1 MRRSKRR
8 ALRVSWS
15 DGPAGR
21 SGAPTWR
28 NGEAFQGVDASATSE
43 SGSESWTSAG
53 GVVIREG
60 SDEGREVVL
69 VGRGRRVRW
78 ALPKGTQRPG
88 EPLEGTAVR
97 EVQEETGLRVRRL
110 RPLGEIHYRFKL
122 AGVRY
127 DKTIHF
133 YLMQATGGD
142 MWTMTTSTTTSNGF
156 QWRRPCAVSP
166 TPTRR
171 AWWSERSPCSQS
183 SRGPQAW
190 LGAEGELVC
199 RAPCPRMRRAGP
211 RDR

>member
-8 ALRVSWS
+8 ALRVNWS

-97 EVQEETGLRVRRL
+97 EVQEETGLLVRRL

-142 MWTMTTSTTTSNGF
+142 TVDHDHEYDYVEWVPVEEALRLIAYPNEARLVERALALLPVQPGSTGLA
-156 QWRRPCAVSP
+156 WR
-166 TPTRR
+166 
-171 AWWSERSPCSQS
+171 
-183 SRGPQAW
+183 G
-190 LGAEGELVC
+190 G
-199 RAPCPRMRRAGP
+199 
-211 RDR
+211 

>member
-1 MRRSKRR
+1 MRRSKRC

-43 SGSESWTSAG
+43 SGTSAG

-97 EVQEETGLRVRRL
+97 EVQEETGLLVRRL

-142 MWTMTTSTTTSNGF
+142 TVDHDHEYDYVEWVPAEEALRRIAYPNEARLVERALALLPVQPGSTGLA
-156 QWRRPCAVSP
+156 RR
-166 TPTRR
+166 
-171 AWWSERSPCSQS
+171 
-183 SRGPQAW
+183 G
-190 LGAEGELVC
+190 G
-199 RAPCPRMRRAGP
+199 
-211 RDR
+211 